1 VKRIRLLVPL
11 LLAAAF
17 APAIAYVQEAPREP
31 SELIRTLRILQDQVA
46 YGSTSAHATQR
57 SLLAQVADE
66 MARAAPDMWKEPR
79 NARAAVAFVLSGGD
93 ARVLRKVLGLGAM
106 SGLDESLVRGAL
118 AYGEGRSAEA
128 AKLLG
133 RIDARAL
140 DASLAG
146 HVALVQS
153 ELVAKAEPAKALALL
168 DDARLLA
175 PGTLIEEAALRRQVT
190 ALAASGDADRFALLS
205 RAYLRRFPK
214 SVYAGS
220 FRRQFAVD
228 AASGEHAGDP
238 THIMRLEATLAAL
251 DPDDRRDVYLTIARE
266 AVLGGK
272 VELARSA
279 AASAVRLFPE
289 GSAERLRAQL
299 YEAAALVVTEAFP
312 RAVSTLEAVDT
323 ARLQTEDAELLD
335 AAAEVAGK
343 VRRLPASEEASSG
356 TDAEDIAAAFKAA
369 GRAREAI
376 ALVDKLIGETGK

>member
-1 VKRIRLLVPL
+1 MWASRLALL
-11 LLAAAF
+11 LLAALLA
-17 APAIAYVQEAPREP
+17 AASAYAQETPREP
-31 SELIRTLRILQDQVA
+31 AELIRTLRTLQDQVA
-46 YGSTSAHATQR
+46 YGSTSAHAAQR

-66 MARAAPDMWKEPR
+66 MARSVPEAWKEPR

-93 ARVLRKVLGLGAM
+93 ARVLRKVSGLGAL
-106 SGLDESLVRGAL
+106 SGLDENLVRGAL

-128 AKLLG
+128 AKLLS

-190 ALAASGDADRFALLS
+190 TLAATGDADRFALLS
-205 RAYLRRFPK
+205 GAYLRRFPK

-220 FRRQFAVD
+220 FRHQFAVD

-238 THIMRLEATLAAL
+238 SQMARLEAILAAL
-251 DPDDRRDVYLTIARE
+251 DLDDRRDVYLTIARE
-266 AVLGGK
+266 AVLRGK

-279 AASAVRLFPE
+279 AASAMRLFPE
-289 GSAERLRAQL
+289 GNAERLRAQL
-299 YEAAALVVTEAFP
+299 YEAAALAVTDEFA
-312 RAVSTLEAVDT
+312 RAVSTLAAVGT
-323 ARLQTEDAELLD
+323 AGLQTEDAELLD
-335 AAAEVAGK
+335 AAVEVAGK
-343 VRRLPASEEASSG
+343 VRRLPASEEAASAA
-356 TDAEDIAAAFKAA
+356 DAEDIAAAFKAA

-376 ALVDKLIGETGK
+376 ARVDKLIGETGK